1 MRDVF
6 HPDALARQIVVR
18 HRGDGHVRFGLPV
31 MLCEEPHAAML
42 EECLRGLDGVYRVT
56 LYRRQGKL
64 SVFYDRHA
72 CSLHDVARC
81 LHGALAAPAAQMQRA
96 AATATLVQRLHVAK
110 PLQWLKEKR
119 EKAQAKVAVLKVKAG
134 LLSRFA
140 SLKIQNQPML
150 QNVFSEKAVINFF
163 NDIVVFYLI
172 KMHWEII
179 TQKWLK
185 SPLKYRNA
193 WLSTFYL
200 VFLLVR
206 YRKHPA
212 KKL

>member
-1 MRDVF
+1 MSDVF
-6 HPDALARQIVVR
+6 HPETLARQVVVR
-18 HRGDGHVRFGLPV
+18 YRGDGHVRFGLPAL
-31 MLCEEPHAAML
+31 LCDEPYAAAL
-42 EECLRGLDGVYRVT
+42 EEALRAQAGVYRVT

-72 CSLHDVARC
+72 CTLHDVARC

-96 AATATLVQRLHVAK
+96 AATASLAERLHVTQ
-110 PLQWLKEKR
+110 PLQWLKGKTASLK
-119 EKAQAKVAVLKVKAG
+119 EKALDWKMKAA

-140 SLKIQNQPML
+140 SLQIQNQPAL
-150 QNVFSEKAVINFF
+150 QNIFSEKAAINFV

-172 KMHWEII
+172 KVHWELI

-193 WLSTFYL
+193 WLTVFYL

-206 YRKHPA
+206 YRKQSA
-212 KKL
+212 KKP

>member
-1 MRDVF
+1 MSEVL
-6 HPDALARQIVVR
+6 PAEALARQVVVR
-18 HRGDGHVRFGLPV
+18 YRGDGHVRFALPAQ
-31 MLCEEPHAAML
+31 LCEEPYAAVV
-42 EECLRGLDGVYRVT
+42 EESLRELPGVYRVT

-81 LHGALAAPAAQMQRA
+81 LHATLAAPAAQMQRA
-96 AATATLVQRLHVAK
+96 ATVAAMAHKLHVAK
-110 PLQWLKEKR
+110 PLQWLKDKTGQAKAKFTDVKA
-119 EKAQAKVAVLKVKAG
+119 KAQ

-140 SLKIQNQPML
+140 ALQIHSQPVLKE
-150 QNVFSEKAVINFF
+150 VFTEKAAINFV

-172 KMHWEII
+172 KVHWDMI

-185 SPLKYRNA
+185 HPLQYRNA

-206 YRKHPA
+206 YRKQPP
-212 KKL
+212 KK